1 MIRINLLPHRE
12 ERRRY
17 REAQFVRV
25 SALSGLA
32 GVVLAGGIWFAL
44 DRQVQAQQENVD
56 YLKAEIAKLDQQIAE
71 IRRIREE
78 TASLLSKKQ
87 VVEGLQ
93 GNRSEAVQLLDQVL
107 RQLPEGVQLKSLKQT
122 GTRVNVVGIAQ
133 SNARVSTFMRNIGGS
148 QYLQGPE
155 LVEIRAT
162 GAEAAGAGRAN
173 EFSINFSIR
182 RDTPQP
188 AQEKRQ

>member
-12 ERRRY
+12 ERRRR

-32 GVVLAGGIWFAL
+32 GVVLAGGVWFAL
-44 DRQVQAQQENVD
+44 DRQVNAQQENVD

-78 TASLLSKKQ
+78 TASLLAKKQ

-133 SNARVSTFMRNIGGS
+133 SNARVSTFMRNIGAS
-148 QYLQGPE
+148 QYLQAPE

-162 GAEAAGAGRAN
+162 GTEAAGAGRAN

-182 RDTPQP
+182 RDTPPP
-188 AQEKRQ
+188 AKEKLP